1 VPYLHLQT
9 WGRPFL
15 WEEAHILSCPEIE
28 FFLRIICSEK
38 YRIERLSKLLD
49 LEENEAEKVLHQ
61 IDQEQRAFFKK
72 AFGRKDASP
81 YEFDVVI
88 NSDFFNGPQGAAEVI
103 ACAFKEKFAAYF

>member
-1 VPYLHLQT
+1 MGSTIFVGGGTHL
-9 WGRPFL
+9 
-15 WEEAHILSCPEIE
+15 ILPRDRV
-28 FFLRIICSEK
+28 LAVRIICSEK

-88 NSDFFNGPQGAAEVI
+88 NSVFFNKPQGAAEVI
-103 ACAFKEKFAAYF
+103 ACAFKEKFTAEL